1 MTDLKVKGKG
11 IGVGMREFV
20 KPSSSVNQSQKKRE
34 KRKLKKEEE
43 QRAVAIEAA
52 RKLSKEAARQK
63 EIYFSKLEKGMKP
76 QDIQISASGKVL
88 KRKVVPKKIVK
99 DEGGGDWEV
108 VDQKKTMI
116 VEEDQ
121 SDDINSGSDSD

>member
-1 MTDLKVKGKG
+1 MIPDSTSGTTIEMTDLKVKKGKG
-11 IGVGMREFV
+11 VGGVAMREFV

-43 QRAVAIEAA
+43 IRALAIEQS
-52 RKLSKEAARQK
+52 RKLNKESHRQK

-76 QDIQISASGKVL
+76 EDIQVSASGKVL

-99 DEGGGDWEV
+99 DERGDDWEV
-108 VDQKKTMI
+108 IDKKKT
-116 VEEDQ
+116 
-121 SDDINSGSDSD
+121 